1 MAILKKRQSKTEPV
15 AAPTRV
21 AKQTTDESPAKK
33 LTSTIKSTTGTQTDT
48 GSKPTVSAPVG
59 TAKPTMT
66 TKLTGEARPSVEI
79 KKGNA
84 NTSAGKALTGAVTG
98 ALAAAGSKYI
108 YDKATGKLKP
118 TTPAKPKAPTT
129 GPKAPTAPGK
139 SQSSGVGINLPS
151 GSKAPPKAPP
161 KAPAKP
167 SAPGSAK
174 KPTAPKI
181 AGAVTE
187 IANTAGEGEEGFGWK
202 YYSDG
207 TVIDPDGNYYR
218 NGKMIW
224 SPQTT
229 EIENTAEEGD
239 EAFGWQYF
247 SDGTVIDPDGNYY
260 KDGKMI
266 WSPDEGDVTYEIE
279 NTAQEGDEAFGWQ
292 YFSDGTAIDP
302 DGNYYQNGELI
313 YSANPDG
320 SFDKAGDEGTFTYVD
335 EEGYTMVYDANDNII
350 SYDNPDYLAAQ
361 SGGSGGESI
370 DYGDGVTGNSDGT
383 FTYVDENGYTMVFDE
398 NGIISYDAPG
408 YNADTGE
415 MDVGGDSDEGYYTGA
430 DGESYYIDSS
440 GNYYDGEGN
449 LIWSP
454 DSDYGDGDWTQ
465 DAIDNY
471 EYTDEYGNKY
481 DFYGNLTYENTDY
494 FDPDYVYTD
503 DLGFQYDYNGNIIYD
518 PFDDNPTWMDDYED
532 DYPIYDYGDE
542 EEWPIYDYGDDES
555 WPIYDY
561 KRGGFVTMMKDGG
574 VPKYADGGDVEYFDD
589 GSYIVYNDDGS
600 FDTYD
605 TEGNLYRA
613 EEDERFSDDYDYSN
627 IYDYGEPEGEDD
639 FTTEIDNPAGEGE
652 EGYGWRYFSDGTVI
666 SPDGEYYQNGE
677 LVYDPNEG
685 GIFSPGGVKDIY
697 TKVTSSQTAKDAL
710 DWAKRQVSQGD
721 AIDTVMDAI
730 SGSGYLGAGA
740 AGAVLGA
747 LLGNSDLFSGSSDTN
762 QGIDMRKVGVI
773 PPRTT
778 DFGIG
783 SPRYVTYGEY
793 GARDQMPEIYG
804 NELYKN
810 LNAPGFNPVNEGDY
824 GYEETP
830 AQTPQA
836 PQTPAPAQAMADG
849 GLAGSYYTFGKA
861 VDPLQNLTNPRP
873 MAPQMGGLQASAP
886 MPPQASAM
894 APQQAPM
901 QMNPQ
906 QAQMP
911 QMPRMPQQAQMPP
924 GMKRG
929 GLPAMSDV
937 PMVEGRLD
945 FRKGAPVHGPGDGQ
959 SDDIPAM
966 LADGEYVFDAETVAQ
981 IGNGSTK
988 AGAQALDQF
997 RKNIRKHKRSAPL
1010 DKIPPKTKALTSYLK
1025 KGK

>member
-1 MAILKKRQSKTEPV
+1 MAILKKRQSKAEPV
-15 AAPTRV
+15 AAPTKV

-33 LTSTIKSTTGTQTDT
+33 LTSTIKNTTGTQTDT

-66 TKLTGEARPSVEI
+66 TKLTGEARPTVEVT
-79 KKGNA
+79 KGT
-84 NTSAGKALTGAVTG
+84 TSSKGSNALTGAVTG
-98 ALAAAGSKYI
+98 ALAAAGAKYA
-108 YDKATGKLKP
+108 YDKIAKKLVPTKP
-118 TTPAKPKAPTT
+118 TAPKAPTT
-129 GPKAPTAPGK
+129 GPRAPTTPGGSK
-139 SQSSGVGINLPS
+139 TSGVGINLPG
-151 GSKAPPKAPP
+151 GSKAPPKPKTAPQAP
-161 KAPAKP
+161 GTAKRPNAPAI
-167 SAPGSAK
+167 G
-174 KPTAPKI
+174 
-181 AGAVTE
+181 GAATE
-187 IANTAGEGEEGFGWK
+187 IPNTAVEGDEAFGWK

-229 EIENTAEEGD
+229 EIKNTAEEGD

-266 WSPDEGDVTYEIE
+266 WSPEEGDVTYEID

-302 DGNYYQNGELI
+302 DGNYYYQGELV
-313 YSANPDG
+313 YTANPDG
-320 SFDKAGDEGTFTYVD
+320 SFTNAEEGTMTYVD
-335 EEGYTMVYDANDNII
+335 DQGYTMVYDANGELI
-350 SYDNPDYLAAQ
+350 SYDNPDYLAMQ
-361 SGGSGGESI
+361 SGEAGETDFGG
-370 DYGDGVTGNSDGT
+370 GVTGNADGT
-383 FTYVDENGYTMVFDE
+383 YTYVDENGYTMIFDD
-398 NGIISYDAPG
+398 NGIISYDLPG
-408 YNADTGE
+408 YNAETGE
-415 MDVGGDSDEGYYTGA
+415 VEYDGIAEGGDYYTGA
-430 DGESYYIDSS
+430 DGESYYIDGD

-454 DSDYGDGDWTQ
+454 NADDGEWTQ

-503 DLGFQYDYNGNIIYD
+503 ELGFQYDYNGNIIYD
-518 PFDDNPTWMDDYED
+518 PFDDNPTWMDDY
-532 DYPIYDYGDE
+532 DYGDE
-542 EEWPIYDYGDDES
+542 EEWPIYDYEEEASNFDD
-555 WPIYDY
+555 WYG

-605 TEGNLYRA
+605 TEGNLYVA
-613 EEDERFSDDYDYSN
+613 ETDLRFSDDYDYTKD
-627 IYDYGEPEGEDD
+627 YDESASEEE
-639 FTTEIDNPAGEGE
+639 FVTEIDNPAGEGE

-666 SPDGEYYQNGE
+666 SPDGEYYQDGN
-677 LVYDPNEG
+677 LVYDPDGG
-685 GIFSPGGVKDIY
+685 GIFSPGGIKDIY
-697 TKVTSSQTAKDAL
+697 TSVTTGATNAAKDAYE
-710 DWAKRQVSQGD
+710 WAKRQFAQEG
-721 AIDTVMDAI
+721 AI
-730 SGSGYLGAGA
+730 SDLVSGITSSPGGAGA

-747 LLGNSDLFSGSSDTN
+747 LLGNSDLFKSNPSVNS
-762 QGIDMRKVGVI
+762 GIDMRKVGVI
-773 PPRTT
+773 PARTT

-836 PQTPAPAQAMADG
+836 PQTPAPAQGMADG

-906 QAQMP
+906 QGQMP

-945 FRKGAPVHGPGDGQ
+945 FREGAPVHGPGDGQ